1 MRHLRI
7 SSALAWLGV
16 GAVAASAALAAA
28 PPGEGRI
35 PVAVVNADLA
45 AIVQRVGGADVAT
58 TVLFTG
64 CVLRPGLAV
73 EPRALAGLV
82 SAEALVWSGLFHE
95 SAAIFQAVENLKPEQ
110 RERLR
115 QPLWI
120 DASEGTV
127 RVKVPTSSCEGFV
140 PIQFMHGDPFFWLN
154 PENGAVIART
164 IAAGLGQLRP
174 ARAVAFQS
182 NAEAFATDLAARI
195 QGWRARLAPLA
206 GTRVFVTQCGWANLA
221 RLGPA
226 FMSCRSEPGVLA
238 RPQVLAD
245 QINAQQVPIVVV
257 DPHTPPEYA
266 ETFRAQT
273 RARVVVIP
281 SSIAEIPGAREYHA
295 LFDHLVERLL
305 EAAGQGASR
314 GASGGGDA

>member
-1 MRHLRI
+1 M
-7 SSALAWLGV
+7 AGT
-16 GAVAASAALAAA
+16 AALAAA

-45 AIVQRVGGADVAT
+45 AIVQRVGGGDVAT

-64 CVLRPGLAV
+64 CVLRPVLEV
-73 EPRALAGLV
+73 EGRALAGLV

-95 SAAIFQAVENLKPEQ
+95 SAAIFHAVENLAPEQ

-120 DASEGTV
+120 DVSQGTV

-174 ARAVAFQS
+174 ARAAAFEA
-182 NAEAFATDLAARI
+182 NAEAFAADLAARI

-206 GTRVFVTQCGWANLA
+206 GTRIFVTQCGWANLA
-221 RLGPA
+221 RLGPG
-226 FMSCRSEPGVLA
+226 FMSCRSEPGVLV
-238 RPQVLAD
+238 RPQLLAD
-245 QINAQQVPIVVV
+245 QINSQQVPIVVV
-257 DPHTPPEYA
+257 DPHTPAEYA
-266 ETFRAQT
+266 ETFRART

-305 EAAGQGASR
+305 EAAGQGGSR

>member
-1 MRHLRI
+1 MRQLRGTT
-7 SSALAWLGV
+7 ALAWLGV

-45 AIVQRVGGADVAT
+45 AIVQRVGGGDVAT

-73 EPRALAGLV
+73 ETRALAGLV

-95 SAAIFQAVENLKPEQ
+95 SAAIFHAVESLKPEQ

-164 IAAGLGQLRP
+164 IAASLGQLRP
-174 ARAVAFQS
+174 ARAVAFQA
-182 NAEAFATDLAARI
+182 NAEAFAADLAARI

-206 GTRVFVTQCGWANLA
+206 GTRIFVTQCGWANLA

-305 EAAGQGASR
+305 EAAGQGGSR

>member
-1 MRHLRI
+1 MRQRRI
-7 SSALAWLGV
+7 RAVLAWLGLGAV
-16 GAVAASAALAAA
+16 GAAAALAAA
-28 PPGEGRI
+28 PPGEGRV

-45 AIVQRVGGADVAT
+45 AIAQRVGGRDVAI

-64 CVLRPGLAV
+64 CVLRPGLEV
-73 EPRALAGLV
+73 EGGALAGLV
-82 SAEALVWSGLFHE
+82 SAEAVVWSGLFHE
-95 SAAIFQAVENLKPEQ
+95 SAAIFHAVENLTPEQ

-120 DASEGTV
+120 DASQGTV

-140 PIQFMHGDPFFWLN
+140 PIQFMHGDPYFWLN

-164 IAAGLGQLRP
+164 IAAGLAQLRP
-174 ARAVAFQS
+174 GRVATFQA
-182 NAEAFATDLAARI
+182 NAEAFAADLAGRI
-195 QGWRARLAPLA
+195 QGWRARLAHLA
-206 GTRVFVTQCGWANLA
+206 GTKIFITQCGWANLA

-226 FMSCRSEPGVLA
+226 FMSCRSEPGVLVK
-238 RPQVLAD
+238 PPLLAE
-245 QINAQQVPIVVV
+245 QINGQQVPIVVV
-257 DPHTPPEYA
+257 DPHTPEEYA
-266 ETFRAQT
+266 ETFRTRT

-305 EAAGQGASR
+305 VAAGQAGSR
-314 GASGGGDA
+314 GARGGGDA